1 LEEESLIHRNI
12 LENVKDGIM
21 TVDFDGKIIT
31 FNPAAES
38 ILEINESDLLNQNY
52 AEVFFQY
59 EENDEFNQTIFNAI
73 YESAVRHN
81 SVVSFNTGRTVKSLA
96 LTTTYLQ
103 SNGKD
108 LGVIAVFS
116 DITELSELRD
126 SLKAM
131 EKIQRLNSE
140 LEKRNE
146 FIKETFGRYLSDDIV
161 KSIIETPGG
170 LKLGG
175 KKQRITIMMT
185 DLRGFTS
192 MSEKLQPEAVVSIL
206 NNYLGEMTEIILK
219 HGGTIDEFIG
229 DAILVL
235 FGAPVWHQLHAER
248 AVACALEMQIAM
260 AGVNRWNKKMSL
272 PEIEMGIG
280 IHTGDVVIGNI
291 GSKKRTKYGV
301 VGKAVNL
308 TSRIESYTTGGQI
321 FISRQTGDEVGN
333 GLVTGARHEVHPKG
347 VEHPITILEVT
358 GLERGYGLSLD
369 ADEAGQRLLTL
380 KKPIAVRVDVVEGK
394 DVGCGEGMH
403 NAWITKLSRHR
414 AEIAIE
420 AGAEAGMD
428 VGMGAKMGLTV
439 KAFDNLRMRITGANG
454 EEIDADVYAK
464 ALEAAATGSD
474 ADTITSAGANAD
486 ADAKVRIKFTSL
498 PEAVRVFF
506 DGIVEGE

>member
-1 LEEESLIHRNI
+1 
-12 LENVKDGIM
+12 M
-21 TVDFDGKIIT
+21 TVDFDGRIIT

-38 ILEINESDLLNQNY
+38 ILEINESDLINQNY

-59 EENDEFNQTIFNAI
+59 EENDEFNQTIFDAI
-73 YESAVRHN
+73 YESAIRHN
-81 SVVSFNTGRTVKSLA
+81 AVVSFNTGRVLKSLA

-103 SNGKD
+103 DKGKD
-108 LGVIAVFS
+108 IGVIAVFS
-116 DITELSELRD
+116 DITELTELRD

-131 EKIQRLNSE
+131 EKIQRLNAE

-161 KSIIETPGG
+161 KNLIETPGG

-235 FGAPVWHQLHAER
+235 FGAPVWKPLHAEY

-260 AGVNRWNKKMSL
+260 PCVNRWNKQMGL

-301 VGKAVNL
+301 VGKTVNL

-321 FISRQTGDEVGN
+321 FISRQTADEVGE

-347 VEHPITILEVT
+347 VDRPITIFEVT
-358 GLERGYGLSLD
+358 GIERGYGLSID
-369 ADEAGQRLLTL
+369 SEEAGRRLVTL
-380 KKPIAVRVDVVEGK
+380 KKPISVRMAVVEGK
-394 DVGCGEGMH
+394 DVGGQEGML
-403 NAWITKLSRHR
+403 K
-414 AEIAIE
+414 AEITALSKHQ
-420 AGAEAGMD
+420 AE
-428 VGMGAKMGLTV
+428 VGMGDGFQAGV
-439 KAFDNLRMRITGANG
+439 KAFDNVRMRIMGADG
-454 EEIDADVYAK
+454 SEIDDDVYAK
-464 ALEAAATGSD
+464 VLETGRAGTLADANTSAD
-474 ADTITSAGANAD
+474 ANAGANADTSADASAGANAD
-486 ADAKVRIKFTSL
+486 ANAGANVRIKFTSV
-498 PEAVRVFF
+498 PEAVRGFL
-506 DGIVEGE
+506 DGAMEG